1 MTDTG
6 CRIVDGEYAMLSSLC
21 AMPEQGEKIMRTIK
35 VKGMSCEH
43 CVKAVVKAL
52 SEIEGVANVK
62 VDLSKGEASFEE
74 SKPIDENVLRERIQK
89 AGYELG

>member
-1 MTDTG
+1 
-6 CRIVDGEYAMLSSLC
+6 
-21 AMPEQGEKIMRTIK
+21 MRTII
-35 VKGMSCEH
+35 VKGMSCQH

-52 SEIEGVANVK
+52 SEIEGVSNVK

-74 SKPIDENVLRERIQK
+74 SKPINNDILRERIQK

>member
-1 MTDTG
+1 MPDAG
-6 CRIVDGEYAMLSSLC
+6 YPMLSALC
-21 AMPEQGEKIMRTIK
+21 AMPEQGGKIMRTIK

-52 SEIEGVANVK
+52 SEIEGVTNAK
-62 VDLSKGEASFEE
+62 VDLAKGEASFEE
-74 SKPIDENVLRERIQK
+74 STPIDENVLRERIQK